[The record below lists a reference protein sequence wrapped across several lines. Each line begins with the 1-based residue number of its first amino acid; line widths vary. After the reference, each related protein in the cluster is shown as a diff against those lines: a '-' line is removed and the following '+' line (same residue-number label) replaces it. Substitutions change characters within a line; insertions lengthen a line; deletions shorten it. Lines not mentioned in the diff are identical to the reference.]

1 MVGWGPFFEY
11 IQWMVTSIPIMVGR
25 LSLYLAEEV
34 SLHAF
39 MTPSTQSWELQDH
52 ILRDIEIC
60 VMDFDF
66 DRAFDGIN
74 GMVPTFNL
82 ISFTRKDTPYKA
94 QHILGNSLFSKCF
107 LTWK

>member
-11 IQWMVTSIPIMVGR
+11 IQWMVTSMPIMVGR

-52 ILRDIEIC
+52 ILKDGWIYD
-60 VMDFDF
+60 MNSDFDMTL
-66 DRAFDGIN
+66 DGLRGIII
-74 GMVPTFNL
+74 VSILEFLLVRTFPLEPNM
-82 ISFTRKDTPYKA
+82 F
-94 QHILGNSLFSKCF
+94 
-107 LTWK
+107 